1 MCAMNYAQEGLKGEK
16 YNFWLG
22 LAREGSPEVVTYEA
36 AIAVKYMKSGLGG
49 ALLIEENAWAA
60 AWWWEESIAHWGRIR
75 KSRFGEIKGMVCAA
89 KGSGL
94 QRRCLGRWQCPFL

>member
-49 ALLIEENAWAA
+49 AF
-60 AWWWEESIAHWGRIR
+60 AHRRKCVGSSMVVGREHSTLGAHQKVPFWR
-75 KSRFGEIKGMVCAA
+75 DQRHGVC
-89 KGSGL
+89 
-94 QRRCLGRWQCPFL
+94 C